1 MTKKYDNTNDY
12 RNFFLLQVSNSRD
25 FTPLR
30 YIKDQKVVLGLIT
43 SKSGD
48 LEDKD
53 EVIARIKEASQYVP
67 LEQLCL
73 SPQCG
78 FSSTEEGNILTIE
91 AQWDKLKLIDEIV
104 REVWK

>member
-1 MTKKYDNTNDY
+1 M
-12 RNFFLLQVSNSRD
+12 
-25 FTPLR
+25 
-30 YIKDQKVVLGLIT
+30 VLGLIT

-53 EVIARIKEASQYVP
+53 EVIARINEASQYVP